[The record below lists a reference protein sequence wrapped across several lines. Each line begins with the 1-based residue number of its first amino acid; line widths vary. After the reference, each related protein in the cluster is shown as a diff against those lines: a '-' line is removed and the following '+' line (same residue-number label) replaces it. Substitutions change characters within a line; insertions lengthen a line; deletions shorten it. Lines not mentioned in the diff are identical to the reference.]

1 MTEFPSVLS
10 GIYGVAGRCCD
21 RSPCF
26 RARLEATAGSL
37 QIHATTDLCARHL
50 GSAVQDIAA
59 RAGAHKLR
67 GQLTI
72 LVIDRP
78 TLSHA
83 AGPGRAGD
91 RLPTAF
97 PFSAIPLGPGAVSG

>member
-1 MTEFPSVLS
+1 MTEYSSVLS
-10 GIYGVAGRCCD
+10 GIYGAADRCCD

-26 RARLEATAGSL
+26 RARLDATAGSL

-59 RAGAHKLR
+59 RARMHKLR

-83 AGPGRAGD
+83 AGAGRAGD
-91 RLPTAF
+91 QLPAAF
-97 PFSAIPLGPGAVSG
+97 PFSAIALGPGAVSS